1 LVKSGAASTN
11 GAATGSGSPCTM
23 GSSCASASE
32 DSAGASG
39 GGRLSTCGT
48 CGTCCAASEES
59 SPVYSP
65 QKNRRRERIA
75 RCGGNGSRGALPLR
89 RALHGAAGQSSSPW
103 VWARCWGKCW
113 ACRADISS
121 PAPAF
126 SRCSHLLQRSGSGS
140 PTRTRVCCRQELG
153 SARYTRAMALGARVS
168 VGLGCT
174 CASCDSAQPSSE
186 RAPGSS
192 QHVEL
197 LTRCSDVGCAT

>member
-1 LVKSGAASTN
+1 LSWERYTVAPLGAQIRSWESRLRPDSFLSYYSN
-11 GAATGSGSPCTM
+11 SPPKT
-23 GSSCASASE
+23 
-32 DSAGASG
+32 
-39 GGRLSTCGT
+39 
-48 CGTCCAASEES
+48 
-59 SPVYSP
+59 
-65 QKNRRRERIA
+65 RRRERIA

-103 VWARCWGKCW
+103 VWARCWVKCW

-140 PTRTRVCCRQELG
+140 PRSPTIPTRTRVCCRQELG
-153 SARYTRAMALGARVS
+153 SARSTRAMALGARVS

-186 RAPGSS
+186 RAPRSS

>member
-1 LVKSGAASTN
+1 MGALAILSSTAWSTKAKL
-11 GAATGSGSPCTM
+11 GITSASGSFPM
-23 GSSCASASE
+23 IQYPKNPP
-32 DSAGASG
+32 AGAE
-39 GGRLSTCGT
+39 
-48 CGTCCAASEES
+48 CAL
-59 SPVYSP
+59 
-65 QKNRRRERIA
+65 
-75 RCGGNGSRGALPLR
+75 CGGNGSRGAPPLQ

-103 VWARCWGKCW
+103 VWARCWVRCW

-140 PTRTRVCCRQELG
+140 PMSPRIPTRTRVCCRQELG
-153 SARYTRAMALGARVS
+153 SARSTRAMALGARVS

-186 RAPGSS
+186 RAPRSS

>member
-1 LVKSGAASTN
+1 MEHKG
-11 GAATGSGSPCTM
+11 
-23 GSSCASASE
+23 E
-32 DSAGASG
+32 DGNHVAQVPF
-39 GGRLSTCGT
+39 L
-48 CGTCCAASEES
+48 
-59 SPVYSP
+59 YSP

-89 RALHGAAGQSSSPW
+89 RALHGAAGQSSSPC
-103 VWARCWGKCW
+103 VWARCWVRCW

-140 PTRTRVCCRQELG
+140 PRSPTIPTRTRVCCRQELG
-153 SARYTRAMALGARVS
+153 SARSTRAMALGARVS

-186 RAPGSS
+186 RAPRSS